1 MTVIDASV
9 AIKGVFD
16 EAGSETARRILIEE
30 RLSAPAFIDIEAADA
45 VRSRTARGE
54 LDAQEASA
62 VLAGFGVLP
71 IRRVP
76 DVGLV
81 ASALRLGVALSHPVY
96 DCLYLALAL
105 DLGADLVTADRR
117 FGAVMVGG
125 GYRDRLRFVGSDQ
138 P

>member
-1 MTVIDASV
+1 MVIDASV

-16 EAGSETARRILIEE
+16 EAFSDAARRILVEAP
-30 RLSAPAFIDIEAADA
+30 LAAPAFIDVEAANA

-54 LDAQEASA
+54 LDGEEALG
-62 VLAGFGVLP
+62 VLAGFRFLP

-76 DVGLV
+76 DAGLL

-105 DLGADLVTADRR
+105 DVGTDLFTADRR
-117 FGAVMVGG
+117 FAAVMRAGG
-125 GYRDRLRFVGSDQ
+125 FGDRLRFIGADQ